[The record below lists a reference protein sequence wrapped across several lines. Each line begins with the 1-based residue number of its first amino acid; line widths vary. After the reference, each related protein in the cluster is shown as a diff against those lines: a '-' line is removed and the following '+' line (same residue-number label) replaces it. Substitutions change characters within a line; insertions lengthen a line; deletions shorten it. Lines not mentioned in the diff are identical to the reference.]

1 MTAVIPDGHLDC
13 PACGKVLEPRGGRL
27 FCDGCAGVMVTREEL
42 VEMLRSIYPDEKLAL
57 QQQLRPHGDGTRA
70 CSRCRVRMDS
80 FELDG
85 VVIDQC
91 FTHGFWFD
99 RDELQKVLQRDN
111 TAESFAAGHQLR
123 QFGVDV
129 FEVGWLGAVLKL
141 TYRKFRARRAEA
153 EEDEKPQ
160 TS

>member
-1 MTAVIPDGHLDC
+1 MTAVIPDGRLDC
-13 PACGKVLEPRGGRL
+13 PACGKGLEPRGVRL

-57 QQQLRPHGDGTRA
+57 QQQLRPFGEGTRG
-70 CSRCRVRMDS
+70 CPQCRARMDS

-91 FTHGFWFD
+91 FTHGYWFD

-111 TAESFAAGHQLR
+111 TPEAFAASHRQR
-123 QFGVDV
+123 QFGADV
-129 FEVGWLGAVLKL
+129 YAVGLVGAMIKL
-141 TYRKFRARRAEA
+141 AYRKLRERRSDA
-153 EEDEKPQ
+153 EERAKSQ
-160 TS
+160 SA

>member
-1 MTAVIPDGHLDC
+1 M
-13 PACGKVLEPRGGRL
+13 RL
-27 FCDGCAGVMVTREEL
+27 LCDGCAGVMVTQDEL

-57 QQQLRPHGDGTRA
+57 QQQLRPCGEGKRTCPA
-70 CSRCRVRMDS
+70 CSARMDS

-111 TAESFAAGHQLR
+111 TPESYAASHQRR
-123 QFGVDV
+123 QFLADWY
-129 FEVGWLGAVLKL
+129 ELGLGGALLKRL
-141 TYRKFRARRAEA
+141 FLHVRERRAHAA
-153 EEDEKPQ
+153 ERAK
-160 TS
+160 SRSA